1 MPTLTTDAES
11 VSENSIHQPAQ
22 PISFHPTLFRGD
34 KRLRVALVGVPNS
47 GKSTIFHAV
56 ASTRYHSGKL
66 SGTRKPYAE
75 CPVQI
80 GPDEVHLV
88 DLPGLSSLRGLA
100 GDDLEA
106 LKYLLWGDS
115 RPLISRHERSDP
127 PAPFPR
133 PDVIV
138 QVIDASRLQQSLELS
153 FELVELGLP
162 LVIALNM
169 MDEARRTGIRIDIER
184 LSETLGVPVIATV
197 ALKGHGLGKLFDCV
211 LQAGKHP
218 VCPLPHPPSPHIHY
232 WSEQMYR
239 VIDRPEIRQA
249 FSMPAGML
257 TMNLLEEDNY
267 LRSEIKSHFPEAA
280 PQIHALREQAN
291 RELPRTLTEEVR
303 ADRHHRAISLF
314 ESITTHVEKPAVS
327 FEERMDMLFLHP
339 RWGLLGSMAVF
350 AAVLFVVFEVSGVL
364 DAMTSAKLTDTIAS
378 WQPQSVSGV
387 ILHAVADGLIG
398 LIGIVIPYMLPLVL
412 MLVAL
417 EESGIMHR
425 IAFVV
430 DRFFHAIGLH
440 GRVAVPFL
448 LGLGCNVPAIAATR
462 TLTSGRD
469 RVVASLLIT
478 FVPCSARSA
487 VVLALGAK
495 YLGGLGVLLLFAL
508 SLFVIA
514 LLGRL
519 LSHRYPEISPGLIEE
534 IPGYAWPKMQ
544 PLLSST
550 WQRTRDIIT
559 IVLPLL
565 VGGSVVLALL
575 QFAGGDV
582 AINALLA
589 PITDWS
595 LGLPLALGVPILFGV
610 LRKELSLVMIYQAL
624 GTFNIGQVL
633 DWIQI
638 ATFLVFLLFYIPCI
652 STFAVMVRVIGRR
665 DALFSII
672 LSIAVALIVAIA
684 VRIGLHGWDLFRQLF
699 AL

>member
-1 MPTLTTDAES
+1 MKETEIRQTGE
-11 VSENSIHQPAQ
+11 
-22 PISFHPTLFRGD
+22 PITFHPHLFRGD
-34 KRLRVALVGVPNS
+34 QRLRVALVGAPNS

-66 SGTRKPYAE
+66 SGTRKPYTE

-80 GPDEVHLV
+80 GVDEIHLV
-88 DLPGLSSLRGLA
+88 DLPGLSSLRGLS

-106 LKYLLWGDS
+106 LKYLLWGDA
-115 RPLISRHERSDP
+115 RPLISRHERSEP

-133 PDVIV
+133 PDVII

-153 FELVELGLP
+153 FELLELGLP
-162 LVIALNM
+162 LVIAMNM
-169 MDEARRTGIRIDIER
+169 MDEARRTGVSIEI
-184 LSETLGVPVIATV
+184 ETLSKKLGIPIIPTI
-197 ALKGHGLGKLFDCV
+197 ALKGHGLAELFECV
-211 LQAGKHP
+211 LQTGKQP
-218 VCPLPHPPSPHIHY
+218 VCPLPQQPSPHIRQ
-232 WSEQMYR
+232 WSERMHR
-239 VIDRPEIRQA
+239 VIDEPEIRQA
-249 FSMPAGML
+249 FSMPTSML

-267 LRSEIKSHFPEAA
+267 LRNEIKSHFPEIA
-280 PQIHALREQAN
+280 PQIHALRKQAN
-291 RELPRTLTEEVR
+291 AALPRTLTEEVR
-303 ADRHHRAISLF
+303 ADRHHRAFSLF
-314 ESITTHVEKPAVS
+314 ECVAIHVEKPPVT

-339 RWGLLGSMAVF
+339 RWGLLGSLAVF
-350 AAVLFVVFEVSGVL
+350 AAVLFVVFEVSGAL
-364 DAMTSAKLTDTIAS
+364 DAISSAQLTEMIAD
-378 WQPQSVSGV
+378 WQPNTADSV
-387 ILHAVADGLIG
+387 IIRAVADGLIG

-462 TLTSGRD
+462 SLVSGRD
-469 RVVASLLIT
+469 RVVSSLLIT

-495 YLGGLGVLLLFAL
+495 YLGAIGVFMLFLL
-508 SLFVIA
+508 SLLVIA
-514 LLGRL
+514 LLGHL
-519 LSHRYPEISPGLIEE
+519 LSHRYPESSPGLIEK
-534 IPGYAWPKMQ
+534 IPGYAWPK
-544 PLLSST
+544 PASLLRLT
-550 WQRTRDIIT
+550 WQRTRDIVT

-582 AINALLA
+582 IINALLS
-589 PITDWS
+589 PLTSWS
-595 LGLPLALGVPILFGV
+595 LGLPLVLGVPILFGV

-624 GTFNIGQVL
+624 GTFEVGQVL
-633 DWIQI
+633 SSIQI

-652 STFAVMVRVIGRR
+652 STFAVMVKVIGRR
-665 DALFSII
+665 DALFSIA
-672 LSIAVALIVAIA
+672 LSIAVALIVAVA
-684 VRIGLHGWDLFRQLF
+684 VRIGLHGWD
-699 AL
+699 ALWQIITI